1 MECIIC
7 ELTFGKLFVTFIFP
21 FGGVSLTVYK
31 NLKYRLALIP
41 VNFEIACRTDMLN
54 ALAYRSL
61 LAYLWYSMH

>member
-7 ELTFGKLFVTFIFP
+7 ELTFSKLFVTFIFP

-41 VNFEIACRTDMLN
+41 VNFEIVCRTDMLD
-54 ALAYRSL
+54 ALA
-61 LAYLWYSMH
+61 

>member
-1 MECIIC
+1 MLYCCVRAVECIIY

-41 VNFEIACRTDMLN
+41 ANFEIVCCTDMLD
-54 ALAYRSL
+54 ALA
-61 LAYLWYSMH
+61 